1 MCVNLV
7 KKGYD
12 FKIGNWELFAPLK
25 ESLHGEHLKNEL
37 FRWVGTNTHNL
48 WAISQGIFKIREIS
62 VLKLGKKVLFVSK
75 KFKLFASLKEFLHVE
90 YLKNDFIR

>member
-48 WAISQGIFKIREIS
+48 
-62 VLKLGKKVLFVSK
+62 
-75 KFKLFASLKEFLHVE
+75 
-90 YLKNDFIR
+90 